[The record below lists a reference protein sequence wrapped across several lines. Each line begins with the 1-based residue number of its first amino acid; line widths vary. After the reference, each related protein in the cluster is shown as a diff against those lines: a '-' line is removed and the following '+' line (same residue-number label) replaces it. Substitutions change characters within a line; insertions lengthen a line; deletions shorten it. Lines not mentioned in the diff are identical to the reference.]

1 MEENNTKNP
10 FLNKVN
16 LPTVKKIIAVSSGK
30 GGVGK
35 STVAANLAI
44 SMQQQGNSV
53 ALVDADIYGPSIPTM
68 FGVDKERP
76 ATTEKEGKA
85 KMIPLVKHGIKL
97 ISIGFLM
104 NPGQALIWRGPMA
117 SGAIT
122 QLFQDTD
129 WGDID
134 VMIVDLP
141 PGTGDIHLTIVQ
153 KLSLNGAIV
162 VTTPQ
167 KLAVDDV
174 RKSANM
180 FSQDKINVPLIG
192 FVENMAYFIPAEHPG
207 EKYFIFGKGGGALL
221 SKETNVPVL
230 SQIPIIQSI
239 CDSGDN
245 GKPAALDNNEKV
257 QEIFKQLAA
266 DVSQWLSNN

>member
-1 MEENNTKNP
+1 MEENKTKNP
-10 FLNKVN
+10 FLNKVD

-44 SMQQQGNSV
+44 SMQQQGNNV

-68 FGVDKERP
+68 FGVDNERP
-76 ATTEKEGKA
+76 ATSEKEGKP
-85 KMIPLVKHGIKL
+85 KMIPLERHGIKL

-104 NPGQALIWRGPMA
+104 DPGHALIWRGPMA

-141 PGTGDIHLTIVQ
+141 PGTGDIHLTLVQ
-153 KLSLNGAIV
+153 KLDLNGAII

-192 FVENMAYFIPAEHPG
+192 FVENMAYFIPAEHPD

-221 SKETNVPVL
+221 SKESNVPVL
-230 SQIPIIQSI
+230 CQIPIIQSI

-245 GKPAALDNNEKV
+245 GHPAALDSNKIV
-257 QEIFKQLAA
+257 QDIFKQLAG
-266 DVSQWLSNN
+266 DVSQWVSDN

>member
-245 GKPAALDNNEKV
+245 GKPAALDNDEKV